1 MPVPAI
7 VPAAIL
13 PAGLLLA
20 LLGPPP
26 AVRHPFESLLVRM
39 AAIGMLLIAV
49 GMALEYDVTLGAVL
63 VAPAIMAFCLSCWLA
78 RGPRGRGDDGGGG
91 GGGSGPD
98 PDGPIDWDD
107 FDRARAVWARSGPR
121 VPA

>member
-1 MPVPAI
+1 MPVPTV

-20 LLGPPP
+20 LFGPPP
-26 AVRHPFESLLVRM
+26 PVRRPFESLLVRM
-39 AAIGMLLIAV
+39 AALGMLLIAV
-49 GMALEYDVTLGAVL
+49 GMGLEYDVELGAVL
-63 VAPAIMAFCLSCWLA
+63 VAPAVAAFCLSCWLA
-78 RGPRGRGDDGGGG
+78 RGPEGRGDDGGGG
-91 GGGSGPD
+91 GGDDGPG

-107 FDRARAVWARSGPR
+107 FDRARALWARSRPR